1 MIGFLRPEA
10 VALLRRWQGVA
21 GGVALAALGLYWAL
35 ALGGILQALGLGLIV
50 AGGALAVQAGI
61 RLRIRTPDTGIGLV
75 EITER
80 ELTYFHPQRGASVS
94 LDAVAQVE
102 MRAVAQGQN
111 APALF
116 WVLHHDDG
124 PPVIVPAG
132 AAGAD
137 RLIDAIVAFPGA
149 DYGRVIAASRAS
161 APGVFVVWAR
171 RPEVA
176 ATALPRR

>member
-1 MIGFLRPEA
+1 MSGFVRPE
-10 VALLRRWQGVA
+10 VLALLRRWQGVA
-21 GGVALAALGLYWAL
+21 GGFAVAALGLYWAL
-35 ALGGILQALGLGLIV
+35 ALGGILQALGLGLVV

-61 RLRIRTPDTGIGLV
+61 RLRIRTPDSGVGLV

-94 LDAVAQVE
+94 LDAVVQVE
-102 MRAVAQGQN
+102 MRAVAQGQG

-137 RLIDAIVAFPGA
+137 RLMDAIVAFPGA
-149 DYGRVIAASRAS
+149 DYGRVIAASRTAV
-161 APGVFVVWAR
+161 PGVFVVWAR
-171 RPEVA
+171 RPDTPR
-176 ATALPRR
+176 TALPRR